1 MIEKSDFNF
10 KFLDYPSRGET
21 AEPSSQDATER
32 EMLDAYS
39 QAVINVVSSVGPA
52 VAHIHVSNRTNG
64 NGKRSSLKE
73 GTGSGVIITPDGYCV
88 TNSHVVE
95 GANTFRLTLS
105 DGSNC
110 SAELIGKDPA
120 TDLALLR
127 AQSSGLPI
135 ARLGNSDKLQ
145 AGQLVIAIGNPLG
158 FQNTVTTGVISAL
171 GRSLRSHNGRLI
183 ENIIQ
188 TDAALNPGNSGGPLV
203 DSRGL
208 VIGINTAIIPGTQGI
223 CFAIPVNTMRW
234 VVTSILKEGRVIRA
248 FMGISGQNIPIPM
261 KVTRHFKLEKNAGVQ
276 IIDVVPNSPASI
288 AGLKEGDI
296 IVSLNSKP
304 VTSIDDIHKTLGKE
318 VIGQKLTLLL
328 LRDWV
333 NMTEL
338 TIVPVENPQ

>member
-145 AGQLVIAIGNPLG
+145 VGQLVIAIGNPLG

-248 FMGISGQNIPIPM
+248 FMGISGQNIPVPM

-296 IVSLNSKP
+296 IVTLNGKP